1 LRRRRSKIL
10 RGEVVNI
17 ARRIYW
23 RKKKKK
29 KKKKQRRISSTEDI
43 KLYLF

>member
-29 KKKKQRRISSTEDI
+29 KKKQRRISSTEDI